1 MDSKQTRRV
10 IRTGVTYFCPVS
22 CQMPSSLPSLC
33 RLPFLGT
40 HCVQGSDWV
49 SCHSSTSFLNQLL
62 YSFIPFGPWL
72 MCLSRAFCC
81 PSPAGSWLLIQMV
94 PFSGTGTLGFSSP
107 IAAMRPPPP
116 IPPHARSVIWK
127 SMVASGANLV
137 LSSFFF

>member
-1 MDSKQTRRV
+1 MDSKQTQRV

-40 HCVQGSDWV
+40 LCVQGSDWV

-62 YSFIPFGPWL
+62 YSVIPFGPWL

-107 IAAMRPPPP
+107 IAAVPPP
-116 IPPHARSVIWK
+116 IPPHAHSVIWK
-127 SMVASGANLV
+127 SVVASGANLV